1 MLFQKRE
8 RQIVEMEYRKIWH
21 TEEKTERQMD
31 NETET
36 TEQIKNGMS
45 KQNTKRSQIKRKGN
59 KTKGNL
65 ENNDE
70 QGKRQTDNR
79 NYRK

>member
-1 MLFQKRE
+1 
-8 RQIVEMEYRKIWH
+8 
-21 TEEKTERQMD
+21 MD